1 MLYTDKD
8 NAVGCLI
15 WMNYNIFIINSG
27 HGFVSVTSGCLNT
40 EVAFVLIDLL
50 CFLMRICI
58 NDLTALNH

>member
-27 HGFVSVTSGCLNT
+27 HGFVSVTSGSLNT